1 MAANPNESGSIPVA
15 TLTGTER
22 VDINVGPVNTNTTTA
37 AIAALASGGNAAT
50 ATALQTGRTFALT
63 GGATGTSAAF
73 NGTANASIPVTLS
86 TPTAT
91 VRGGVLQEAHIDPAT
106 GTTTDIINA
115 LIAAGVLAA
124 S

>member
-1 MAANPNESGSIPVA
+1 MAVNPNESGSIPVPS
-15 TLTGTER
+15 LVGTER

-37 AIAALASGGNAAT
+37 AIAALA
-50 ATALQTGRTFALT
+50 TGSL
-63 GGATGTSAAF
+63 
-73 NGTANASIPVTLS
+73 PV
-86 TPTAT
+86 PTAT